1 MEHNSVAMTHLER
14 HLSEGLFTLKQSPG
28 AGLCM
33 VKGCRKASHH
43 RKQGLCHAHWQARW
57 RMKTPKRSA
66 YSTLRDHAK
75 ARGLAF
81 TISYDYFL
89 GLTDA
94 LGYWSGEGVPTIDR
108 VKPERGYE
116 PGNLTVICLSD
127 NVIKGN
133 RERHLPAAV
142 QAILERKRARMS
154 GDAVN
159 PFERDEDSNP
169 F

>member
-1 MEHNSVAMTHLER
+1 MTHRER
-14 HLSEGLFTLKQSPG
+14 HLSEGLFTLKQNPG
-28 AGLCM
+28 KGLCM
-33 VKGCRKASHH
+33 VKGCRKDAHH
-43 RKQGLCHAHWQARW
+43 RKQGLCHAHWQYRW
-57 RMKTPKRSA
+57 RMQSPKRSA

-89 GLTDA
+89 GVTDA
-94 LGYWSGEGVPTIDR
+94 LGYWLGDGVPTIDR
-108 VKPERGYE
+108 VKPELGYE
-116 PGNLTVICLSD
+116 PGNIAVLSLSE
-127 NVIKGN
+127 NVSKGN

-154 GDAVN
+154 GATVN
-159 PFERDEDSNP
+159 PFERDEDACP

>member
-1 MEHNSVAMTHLER
+1 M
-14 HLSEGLFTLKQSPG
+14 
-28 AGLCM
+28 CM
-33 VKGCRKASHH
+33 VKGCRNEVG
-43 RKQGLCHAHWQARW
+43 RKDKFSLCHKHYQYRW
-57 RMKTPKRSA
+57 RMVNRKRSA
-66 YSTLRDHAK
+66 YTTLRDHAK
-75 ARGLAF
+75 QRGLKF

-89 GLTDA
+89 GVTDA

-108 VKPERGYE
+108 VDPTRGYE
-116 PGNLTVICLSD
+116 PGNITVISMSE
-127 NVIKGN
+127 NVAKGN

-159 PFERDEDSNP
+159 PFARDEDACP

>member
-1 MEHNSVAMTHLER
+1 MTHRER
-14 HLSEGLFTLKQSPG
+14 HISEGLFELKQKPG
-28 AGLCM
+28 IGMCLVAR
-33 VKGCRKASHH
+33 CRKEGH
-43 RKQGLCHAHWQARW
+43 RKKLSLCHCHHQYRW
-57 RMKTPKRSA
+57 RIQSRKPSVYA
-66 YSTLRDHAK
+66 TLRDHAK

-89 GLTDA
+89 GITDA
-94 LGYWSGEGVPTIDR
+94 LGFWSGEGVPTIDR

-116 PGNLTVICLSD
+116 PGNITVISLSE
-127 NVIKGN
+127 NVAKGN

-154 GDAVN
+154 GDVVN
-159 PFERDEDSNP
+159 PFERDESDCP